1 MKLATRLLAAPLLAA
16 SVALTAGGIYGAL
29 TLRAS
34 AQARAAFANDVSDFK
49 TAVHVQEKLGAVHA
63 SVYRTLA
70 ILNSLDDGKVS
81 AYLKAATQQLAEV
94 QREAA
99 GMVGADDHDAA
110 LQAAVAATTPLFERY
125 QQSIGKAI
133 ELSSV
138 DPNMGVAAMN
148 AAEKSHSELSAA
160 LGKVVARIAAANEE
174 HSAAARAFETRLAL
188 WLGALG
194 LLATAGALGWAW
206 AAQRRLVGE
215 INEAAQLSE
224 QVAKG
229 NLTSELNSSRR
240 DEIGDLARS
249 LASMVKQLRSSLHT
263 VRAATGNIA
272 GASVEIAS
280 GNLDLSQRTEQTAAS
295 LQATASSMSQLTCA
309 VRQSADAAAQADQLA
324 SSAAEV
330 AQRGGKVV
338 AEVVTTMQ
346 AINSSSKKIA
356 DIIGT
361 IDGIAF
367 QTNILALNAAVEA
380 ARAGEQ
386 GRGFAVVASE
396 VRSLAG
402 RSAEAAREIKA
413 LIGRSVEK
421 VESGTRLVGDAG
433 ATMTEIVASVQR
445 VSDIIG
451 EISAAAA
458 EQSSGIHKVNQAV
471 SELDR
476 MTQQNAALVEE
487 SAAAA
492 ESLKA
497 QAVTLG
503 EVVGKFEL
511 GDGPSAESA
520 APSASSAIP
529 GATGARSVA
538 RAVVAKAQ
546 SHAKAAPSKTN
557 GATSAPA
564 RKAPPA
570 DKPSA
575 APATTANT
583 GGGDGDGNWT
593 SF

>member
-1 MKLATRLLAAPLLAA
+1 MKLATRLLLAPLLAA
-16 SVALTAGGIYGAL
+16 SVALAAGGVYGAL

-34 AQARAAFANDVSDFK
+34 AEARAAFANDVSDFK
-49 TAVHVQEKLGAVHA
+49 AAVHVQETMGAVHA
-63 SVYRTLA
+63 SVYRTMA
-70 ILNSLDDGKVS
+70 ILNSLDDSKVS
-81 AYLKAATQQLAEV
+81 AYLKSATQQLTEV
-94 QREAA
+94 QREA
-99 GMVGADDHDAA
+99 VGIVGTGGRDTA
-110 LQAAVAATTPLFERY
+110 LAVAVAATTPLFERY
-125 QQSIGKAI
+125 QRSIGKAI
-133 ELSSV
+133 EMGSV

-148 AAEKSHSELSAA
+148 AAEKNHVELSAA
-160 LGKVVARIAAANEE
+160 LGKVVARIAKANEE
-174 HSAAARAFETRLAL
+174 HSAASSAFEMRLAL

-194 LLATAGALGWAW
+194 LLATAAALGWAW
-206 AAQRRLVGE
+206 VAQRRLVAE
-215 INEAAQLSE
+215 INQAVQLSE
-224 QVAKG
+224 QVASG
-229 NLTSELNSSRR
+229 NLTSELSSSRR
-240 DEIGDLARS
+240 DEIGDLVRS
-249 LASMVKQLRSSLHT
+249 LASMVKQLRGSLHT

-295 LQATASSMSQLTCA
+295 LQETAGSMSQLTIA

-346 AINSSSKKIA
+346 AINTSSKKIA

-413 LIGRSVEK
+413 LIGSSVEK

-451 EISAAAA
+451 EISAAAG
-458 EQSSGIHKVNQAV
+458 EQSAGIHKVNQAV

-511 GDGPSAESA
+511 GGEASRTAAHAPVRDKHVA
-520 APSASSAIP
+520 APAPRALASA
-529 GATGARSVA
+529 T
-538 RAVVAKAQ
+538 VAKVQAQ
-546 SHAKAAPSKTN
+546 SKKAAASTAKPAKAAVS
-557 GATSAPA
+557 AT
-564 RKAPPA
+564 
-570 DKPSA
+570 A
-575 APATTANT
+575 ALAANT
-583 GGGDGDGNWT
+583 AVDNTTGGGGDGDWT